1 MKKMLNTIAA
11 VSALVALSVP
21 FAANASD
28 SQYVPGLE
36 GIKGSVVPPA
46 GVYHRVYLANYSS
59 DENETLPPGS
69 NVDVGALVNR
79 VLWVT
84 PQKIMGGDLL
94 FDANIPIVSTDIE
107 VKGQVQDDRTGL
119 ANIYAGS
126 YLAWHGDRWDTIAG
140 AGWYFGNSG
149 DFDLRRVASPA
160 REYDSLS
167 FTLGGNVKLNKA
179 ADIDFSALGTYE
191 IPQEDGLDEELM
203 IEWGL
208 SKSFGLLDVG
218 LVGYNTF
225 ETGAGDEK
233 RNAVGVSTAYF
244 SPDLLLGGDIGVY
257 KEYSN
262 ENTFEGNLI
271 RGSLT
276 KAF

>member
-1 MKKMLNTIAA
+1 MKTVISYLSAA
-11 VSALVALSVP
+11 LAIISLP
-21 FAANASD
+21 FAAHASD

-36 GIKGSVVPPA
+36 GIKGSVLPPP
-46 GVYHRVYLANYSS
+46 GVYYRGYLANYSA
-59 DENETLPPGS
+59 DKNEALPDGGK
-69 NVDVGALVNR
+69 VDVTALVNR
-79 VLWVT
+79 AVWVT
-84 PQKIMGGDLL
+84 PQKFLGGDVILDTL
-94 FDANIPIVSTDIE
+94 VPLVSTDIKLNGIAE
-107 VKGQVQDDRTGL
+107 DDRTGL
-119 ANIYAGS
+119 ANLYASG
-126 YLAWHGDRWDTIAG
+126 LLGWHGERWDAVAG

-149 DFDLRRVASPA
+149 DFSVDRIASPA
-160 REYDSLS
+160 RDYDSLS

-179 ADIDFSALGTYE
+179 GDIDFSALGTYE
-191 IPQEDGLDEELM
+191 IPQEHGLDEELM

-208 SKSFGLLDVG
+208 SKSFGTLDVG

-233 RNAVGVSTAYF
+233 RNAIGVSTAYF
-244 SPDLLLGGDIGVY
+244 SPELLLGGDVGIY